1 MHDGHAYFLR
11 QTKEIS
17 QADFTVVVMSGDFVQ
32 RGTPAVC
39 DKFLRARMALASGA
53 DLVLEL
59 PHYYATG
66 SAEFFA
72 TGAVSVLNALQ
83 CVDVLAFGSE
93 AGDVDALQSVASLLI
108 SEPAPFQEALA
119 AALKQG
125 KSFPAA
131 REIALNAC
139 ADNVVG
145 TMADV
150 LAQNPDLLKSPN
162 NILGIEYLKA
172 LQRTGSNMKAMT
184 ITRASG
190 YASAETIRTELF
202 GAENATAPVSMR
214 RMNKALKHLPYAAK
228 SLLLEAAGPDGD
240 GLLNGN
246 HFSQILQYKL
256 ATSVMLP
263 SVDIVDL
270 SQELWDRIRWTYS
283 SSPYQSFDA
292 FTEALKAKNNT
303 YAGIQRALLHLILD
317 VNNTSMRQYTRAD
330 NTEPS
335 ADASENG
342 YVVYLRA
349 LGFKEDASPLL
360 KAIKQNATQPLITK
374 LADAER
380 LLNDAGLSLLKENIA
395 ASRVYDVVRRKTERT
410 EYEKQIVIV

>member
-1 MHDGHAYFLR
+1 
-11 QTKEIS
+11 
-17 QADFTVVVMSGDFVQ
+17 MSGDFVQ

-72 TGAVSVLNALQ
+72 TGAVSVLHALQ

-93 AGDVDALQSVASLLI
+93 SGDVDALQSVASLLV

-119 AALKQG
+119 GALKQG

-131 REIALNAC
+131 REIALKAC

-150 LAQNPDLLKSPN
+150 LSQDPDLLKSPN

-172 LQRTGSNMKAMT
+172 LQRTGSTMKPMT
-184 ITRASG
+184 VLRAAG
-190 YASAETIRTELF
+190 YASAEAIRAELF
-202 GAENATAPVSMR
+202 GPENTAAPVSIR
-214 RMNKALKHLPYAAK
+214 RMNKALKHLPYATK
-228 SLLLEAAGPDGD
+228 SILLEAAGPDGD
-240 GLLNGN
+240 GLLNAN

-292 FTEALKAKNNT
+292 FTESLKAKNNT
-303 YAGIQRALLHLILD
+303 YAGIQRALLHLLLD
-317 VNNTSMRQYTRAD
+317 VNNTSMKRYT
-330 NTEPS
+330 EY
-335 ADASENG
+335 G

-349 LGFKEDASPLL
+349 LGFKESASPLL

-374 LADAER
+374 LADAEK
-380 LLNDAGLSLLKENIA
+380 LLSNTEDDSAVKRSDTGDGSAVQCINAQRTAPAVSLLKECIA
-395 ASRVYDVVRRKTERT
+395 ASRVYDVVRRRTEKT
-410 EYEKQIVIV
+410 EYEKSPVIE